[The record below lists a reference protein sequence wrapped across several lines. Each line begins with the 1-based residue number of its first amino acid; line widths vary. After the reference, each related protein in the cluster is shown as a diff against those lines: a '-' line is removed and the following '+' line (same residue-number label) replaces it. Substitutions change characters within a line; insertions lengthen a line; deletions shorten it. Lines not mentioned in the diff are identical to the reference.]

1 VSHLEIDGAKRI
13 SQQLFCYYGCGMEV
27 FKIFRGYLSCLL
39 CVAVALMPPATEK
52 KKEKRTEFGTGIE
65 SGHAIAEYH
74 DTCIGLRVFFISG
87 EFFTYLRHVDTPSGR
102 EFRDKD
108 TAYVSFPDKL
118 IVDVEATAWRCSG
131 NRPLDPNFESR
142 LLNALTFHVNWR
154 IGSESQ
160 PAKII
165 STQVRHQSPSIG
177 TDYFLEVSSKDVPL
191 TARLAMDVIGR
202 DHISLAHIFAD
213 LKSL

>member
-1 VSHLEIDGAKRI
+1 
-13 SQQLFCYYGCGMEV
+13 MEV
-27 FKIFRGYLSCLL
+27 FRIFRGYLSCLL
-39 CVAVALMPPATEK
+39 CAAVALMPPAAEK

-65 SGHAIAEYH
+65 SGFAIAEYH

-102 EFRDKD
+102 EFRNKD
-108 TAYVSFPDKL
+108 AAYVSFPNKL

-131 NRPLDPNFESR
+131 PTAAPNFGSG
-142 LLNALTFHVNWR
+142 LLNALTFDVNWR

-165 STQVRHQSPSIG
+165 STQVRHQSPSKSLGQFIR

-191 TARLAMDVIGR
+191 IAGLAMDVVGR
-202 DHISLAHIFAD
+202 DHISLARIFAD